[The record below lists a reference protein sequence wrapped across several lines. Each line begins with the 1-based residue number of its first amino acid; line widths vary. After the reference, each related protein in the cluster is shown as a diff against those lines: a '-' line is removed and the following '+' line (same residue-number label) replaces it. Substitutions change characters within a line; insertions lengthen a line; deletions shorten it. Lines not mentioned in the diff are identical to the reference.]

1 MQNLAIL
8 CFFIGGKVP
17 PLENVLLLK
26 DVFRQAQ
33 FAL

>member
-1 MQNLAIL
+1 MQNLVIL
-8 CFFIGGKVP
+8 CLFIGGKVA